1 MKRAQLIEKL
11 MSEGFSEKTLV
22 NFNDKQLEKFA
33 SKVLKEAQTVTTTK
47 TIYTAGD
54 PKDKAAVNAILDKAA
69 HDPSILKDKN
79 IEVKESSKKKDTKKS
94 SKSDDGQT
102 DEELYNAMSDMGWNY
117 GEYGSEDF
125 DDDGFAEAAMNLGYR
140 WNEKNK
146 KWYNRDTNESIKFKE
161 VKEDEVI
168 SVGQLRKSKKVKPVF
183 KNLHEFVENTIN
195 SNYHSLVTKGD
206 MVSLVKEKVNES
218 SNLYEKEMID
228 HLPEFI
234 NEFDMA
240 QPDVKP
246 DVKPAPSKPDTDRPT
261 REKPR
266 HPGQRPQ
273 DPKKQPLPNPVP
285 KAKAKEI
292 SGEEAKSRVINMI
305 NKIFSNN

>member
-33 SKVLKEAQTVTTTK
+33 NKVLKEAQTVTTTK
-47 TIYTAGD
+47 TVYNSKD
-54 PKDKAAVNAILDKAA
+54 PKDVAALNTA
-69 HDPSILKDKN
+69 LKDPNVNKN
-79 IEVKESSKKKDTKKS
+79 NI
-94 SKSDDGQT
+94 
-102 DEELYNAMSDMGWNY
+102 
-117 GEYGSEDF
+117 
-125 DDDGFAEAAMNLGYR
+125 
-140 WNEKNK
+140 
-146 KWYNRDTNESIKFKE
+146 E

-168 SVGQLRKSKKVKPVF
+168 SVGKLRKSKKVKPVF

-195 SNYHSLVTKGD
+195 TNYHSLVTKGD
-206 MVSLVKEKVNES
+206 MVSLVKEKINES
-218 SNLYEKEMID
+218 SDLYEKEMID

>member
-1 MKRAQLIEKL
+1 MNRAETIEKL
-11 MSEGFSEKTLV
+11 IKEGFSEKTLV
-22 NFNDKQLEKFA
+22 KFNDNQLKKFA
-33 SKVLKEAQTVTTTK
+33 DKILKEAQTVTTTK

-79 IEVKESSKKKDTKKS
+79 IEVKE
-94 SKSDDGQT
+94 
-102 DEELYNAMSDMGWNY
+102 
-117 GEYGSEDF
+117 EDVIPV
-125 DDDGFAEAAMNLGYR
+125 G
-140 WNEKNK
+140 K
-146 KWYNRDTNESIKFKE
+146 IK
-161 VKEDEVI
+161 
-168 SVGQLRKSKKVKPVF
+168 KSKKVKPVF

-206 MVSLVKEKVNES
+206 MVSLVKEKINES
-218 SNLYEKEMID
+218 SDLYEKEMID

>member
-1 MKRAQLIEKL
+1 MNRAETIEKL
-11 MSEGFSEKTLV
+11 IKEGFSEKTLV
-22 NFNDKQLEKFA
+22 KFNDNQLKKFA
-33 SKVLKEAQTVTTTK
+33 AKILKEAESVLNIPAANKPAIDLARKNKQQFVT
-47 TIYTAGD
+47 YSEEMD
-54 PKDKAAVNAILDKAA
+54 
-69 HDPSILKDKN
+69 
-79 IEVKESSKKKDTKKS
+79 IEAKESSKKKANKKS
-94 SKSDDGQT
+94 PKSDDGQT
-102 DEELYNAMSDMGWNY
+102 DEELYNALSDMGWNY

-206 MVSLVKEKVNES
+206 MVSLVKEKINES
-218 SNLYEKEMID
+218 SDLYEKEMID
-228 HLPEFI
+228 HLPEFM

>member
-1 MKRAQLIEKL
+1 

-33 SKVLKEAQTVTTTK
+33 NKVLKEAQTVTTTK
-47 TIYTAGD
+47 TVYDSKKPEDVADLNTA
-54 PKDKAAVNAILDKAA
+54 
-69 HDPSILKDKN
+69 LKDPNVNKN
-79 IEVKESSKKKDTKKS
+79 NI
-94 SKSDDGQT
+94 
-102 DEELYNAMSDMGWNY
+102 
-117 GEYGSEDF
+117 
-125 DDDGFAEAAMNLGYR
+125 
-140 WNEKNK
+140 
-146 KWYNRDTNESIKFKE
+146 E

-168 SVGQLRKSKKVKPVF
+168 SVGKLRKSKKVKPVF

-206 MVSLVKEKVNES
+206 MVSLVKEKINES
-218 SNLYEKEMID
+218 SDLYEKEMID
-228 HLPEFI
+228 HLPEFM

-240 QPDVKP
+240 QPDIKP

-292 SGEEAKSRVINMI
+292 SGEEAKFRVINMI